1 MRKITLLIIP
11 LLFIAFVVFSG
22 NGTAYAFPKE
32 GQDCTK
38 CHTLNAEQ
46 AKEVLKELIPDVKIL
61 DVKNGPIKGLWEV
74 SMESGAKKGIL
85 YVDYSKKKIIAGNIV
100 DIKTKTNYTQI
111 AFEKINPPPPP
122 VKIDYSAIP
131 LENSLVM
138 GDKNAKYKI
147 IVFDD
152 PD

>member
-1 MRKITLLIIP
+1 MRKIILLIFMFSCLI
-11 LLFIAFVVFSG
+11 FSG
-22 NGTAYAFPKE
+22 YEMAYAFAP
-32 GQDCTK
+32 GDQDCSK

-61 DVKNGPIKGLWEV
+61 SVQNGPINGLWEV
-74 SMESGAKKGIL
+74 SMESAAKKGIL
-85 YVDYSKKKIIAGNIV
+85 YIDYSKKNIIAGNIV
-100 DIKTKTNYTQI
+100 GIKTKTNYTQI
-111 AFEKINPPPPP
+111 AYEKINPPPPP

>member
-1 MRKITLLIIP
+1 MRKIILVFFLG
-11 LLFIAFVVFSG
+11 AFMVFSG
-22 NGTAYAFPKE
+22 HVIAYAFPK
-32 GQDCTK
+32 GGDQDCSK

-61 DVKNGPIKGLWEV
+61 GVQNGPINGLWEV
-74 SMESGAKKGIL
+74 SMESAAKKGIL
-85 YVDYSKKKIIAGNIV
+85 YIDYSKKNIIAGNIV
-100 DIKTKTNYTQI
+100 GIKTKTNYTQI
-111 AFEKINPPPPP
+111 AYAKINPPPPP

>member
-1 MRKITLLIIP
+1 MRKII
-11 LLFIAFVVFSG
+11 LLFFIGAFMVFSG
-22 NGTAYAFPKE
+22 HGNAYAFPKGE
-32 GQDCTK
+32 DQDCSK

-61 DVKNGPIKGLWEV
+61 GVQNGPINGLWEV
-74 SMESGAKKGIL
+74 SMESAAKKGIL
-85 YVDYSKKKIIAGNIV
+85 YIDYSKKNIIAGNIV
-100 DIKTKTNYTQI
+100 GIKTKTNYTQI
-111 AFEKINPPPPP
+111 AYEKINPPPPP